1 MLRTVD
7 SVLSIDIT
15 LQMYFTVGG
24 VPGKERPP
32 QKGFGRPFPLVGR
45 VAAFAGGQGARLGGD
60 GERGGGLFTLALLD
74 LFA

>member
-1 MLRTVD
+1 VD
-7 SVLSIDIT
+7 SVLSIDVT

-24 VPGKERPP
+24 VPGREQPR
-32 QKGFGRPFPLVGR
+32 QKGVWATFPLVER
-45 VAAFAGGQGARLGGD
+45 VAAFPGGQGALLGGD